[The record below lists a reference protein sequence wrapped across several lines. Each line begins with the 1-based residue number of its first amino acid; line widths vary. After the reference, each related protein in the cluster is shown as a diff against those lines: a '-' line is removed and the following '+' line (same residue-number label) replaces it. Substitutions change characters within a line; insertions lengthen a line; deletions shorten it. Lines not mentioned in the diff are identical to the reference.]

1 MRKDYKYLK
10 DDTFLLEI
18 DNSHLLE
25 QFVKITVLDWLERP
39 IKEVQG
45 IVTGGSL
52 NLAGNSSVRRTC
64 NLSVYVE
71 DNADYLNVLNVDN
84 LFSLNK
90 KFYLEI
96 GYTNN
101 TNKYPEY
108 DIIWFP
114 QGLFVITGCSI
125 SHSTSG
131 VTISLQGKDKMCLL
145 NGEVGGI
152 IPASTQFDE
161 YETIDENGDWV
172 ITRPL
177 IIQII
182 RELVNHFGGEQ
193 LSKIIISDVDTRI
206 KQVMKWIG
214 NEPIYYNSS
223 SVTENQPTSGE
234 LSLTPGENA
243 KEFKYGMDIGYIYTD
258 FTYPGELIGD
268 AGTTVTNI
276 LDKIK
281 NTLGNYEYF
290 YDIDGNFVFQ
300 EIKNYLNTT
309 KATLELQKIKAYL
322 GLDSSIERELNP
334 EDQTML
340 NGLKADAIKYQI
352 DMSKGKTVYQ
362 FDNSNLIT
370 SYNNTPQYNMIKNDF
385 IVWGLRENANG
396 NSVPIRYHLAIDTKP
411 KTGNIYD
418 CFFYEDPDDG
428 IIKANLP
435 IKFSSKAELDKIQG
449 AAGVFYEA
457 EGIVYKWEDKKFVEV
472 DTELT
477 QVKTNNW
484 RTELY
489 LQGVQSEPFGT
500 KSNYYYTELMN
511 EWPKLFD
518 VQSGEYY
525 EETVAAIE
533 DIDYYL
539 DFIDSGSEISKF
551 SISNIGRRQKVIV
564 DNDVNCVF
572 EPDVPDYIII
582 EADQENT
589 GTLRKEAQD
598 KGQNF
603 IQVDP
608 SIYSSIAVGGMSNSA
623 YHRVRELLYQYTSY
637 NESITI
643 QALPIYHLEPNT
655 RIGVRDLESNI
666 YGDYMISTI
675 SIPLATGSTMSI
687 SATRALERI

>member
-39 IKEVQG
+39 IQEVQG

-52 NLAGNSSVRRTC
+52 NLAGNSSIRRTC

-71 DNADYLNVLNVDN
+71 DNANYLNVLNVDN

-96 GYTNN
+96 GYLNN
-101 TNKYPEY
+101 TDKYPEY

-131 VTISLQGKDKMCLL
+131 VSISLQGKDKMCLL
-145 NGEVGGI
+145 NGEVGGV

-161 YETIDENGDWV
+161 YETIDENGEWV

-206 KQVMKWIG
+206 KQVMKWVG
-214 NEPIYYNSS
+214 NEPIYYISEP
-223 SVTENQPTSGE
+223 VTAGQPTSGSF
-234 LSLTPGENA
+234 SLEPQDGA
-243 KEFKYGMDIGYIYTD
+243 VEFKYGMDIGYIYTD

-290 YDIDGNFVFQ
+290 YDIDGNFIFQ

-309 KATLELQKIKAYL
+309 QATLELDKIKNYL
-322 GLDSSIERELNP
+322 GLPTDRDLNAK
-334 EDQTML
+334 DLTML
-340 NGLKADAIKYQI
+340 NGLKADGINYQI

-362 FDNSNLIT
+362 FNNSNLIT
-370 SYNNTPQYNMIKNDF
+370 SYNNTPQYDMIKNDF

-411 KTGNIYD
+411 KTGNTYE

-428 IIKANLP
+428 IIKAKLP

-457 EGIVYKWEDKKFVEV
+457 EGIIYKWENKQFVEV
-472 DTELT
+472 NTELT
-477 QVKTNNW
+477 KITTNNW

-511 EWPKLFD
+511 EWPKLYD
-518 VQSGEYY
+518 IEAGQYH
-525 EETVAAIE
+525 EEAIAAIE
-533 DIDYYL
+533 DVDYYL
-539 DFIDSGSEISKF
+539 DFIDSGAELSKF

-582 EADQENT
+582 ETDTEET
-589 GTLRKEAQD
+589 EKLRKEAQD

-603 IQVDP
+603 IQVNSTIYD
-608 SIYSSIAVGGMSNSA
+608 SITVGGMSNSA

-655 RIGVRDLESNI
+655 RIEVRDLESNI
-666 YGDYMISTI
+666 FGDYMISTI
-675 SIPLATGSTMSI
+675 SIPLAAGSTMSI
-687 SATRALERI
+687 SATRALENI

>member
-1 MRKDYKYLK
+1 MRRDYKYLK

-25 QFVKITVLDWLERP
+25 QFVKITILDWLERP
-39 IKEVQG
+39 IQEVQG

-52 NLAGNSSVRRTC
+52 NLAGNSSLRRTC

-71 DNADYLNVLNVDN
+71 DNANYLNVLNIDN

-96 GYTNN
+96 GYLNN
-101 TNKYPEY
+101 TDKYPEH

-131 VTISLQGKDKMCLL
+131 VSISIQGKDKMCLL

-161 YETIDENGDWV
+161 YETIDENGNWV

-214 NEPIYYNSS
+214 NEPIYYIQTLE
-223 SVTENQPTSGE
+223 TEGQPTSGI
-234 LSLTPGENA
+234 LSLEPQEGA

-268 AGTTVTNI
+268 AGTTVANI

-281 NTLGNYEYF
+281 NILGNYEYF
-290 YDIDGNFVFQ
+290 YDIDGNFIFQ
-300 EIKNYLNTT
+300 EIKNFLNTT
-309 KATLELQKIKAYL
+309 QATVELEK
-322 GLDSSIERELNP
+322 
-334 EDQTML
+334 
-340 NGLKADAIKYQI
+340 LKNDKVNYQI

-411 KTGNIYD
+411 KTGNTYE

-457 EGIVYKWEDKKFVEV
+457 EGVIYKWENKQFVKI
-472 DTELT
+472 DAELT
-477 QVKTNNW
+477 QITTNNW

-511 EWPKLFD
+511 EWPKLFN
-518 VQSGEYY
+518 VESGQYH
-525 EETVAAIE
+525 EEVIAAIE

-539 DFIDSGSEISKF
+539 DFIDSGAEISKF

-582 EADQENT
+582 KTDSDETAN
-589 GTLRKEAQD
+589 LRDEAQK

-603 IQVDP
+603 IQVSPVIYD
-608 SIYSSIAVGGMSNSA
+608 SITVGGMSNSA

-655 RIGVRDLESNI
+655 RVGVRDLESNI
-666 YGDYMISTI
+666 FGDYMISTI

-687 SATRALERI
+687 SATRALEKI

>member
-1 MRKDYKYLK
+1 MRRDYKYLK

-25 QFVKITVLDWLERP
+25 QFVKITILDWLERP
-39 IKEVQG
+39 IQEIQG

-52 NLAGNSSVRRTC
+52 NLAGNSSLRRTC

-71 DNADYLNVLNVDN
+71 DNANYLNVLNIDN

-96 GYTNN
+96 GYLNN
-101 TNKYPEY
+101 TDKYPEH

-131 VTISLQGKDKMCLL
+131 VSISIQGKDKMCLL

-161 YETIDENGDWV
+161 YETIDENGNWV

-193 LSKIIISDVDTRI
+193 LNKIIISDVDTRI

-214 NEPIYYNSS
+214 NEPIYYIQTLE
-223 SVTENQPTSGE
+223 TEGQPTSGI
-234 LSLTPGENA
+234 LSLEPQEGA

-268 AGTTVTNI
+268 AGTTVANI

-281 NTLGNYEYF
+281 NVLGNYEYF
-290 YDIDGNFVFQ
+290 YDIDGNFIFQ
-300 EIKNYLNTT
+300 EIKNFLNTT
-309 KATLELQKIKAYL
+309 QATVELEK
-322 GLDSSIERELNP
+322 
-334 EDQTML
+334 
-340 NGLKADAIKYQI
+340 LKNDKVNYQI

-411 KTGNIYD
+411 KTGNTYE

-457 EGIVYKWEDKKFVEV
+457 EGVIYKWENKQFVKI
-472 DTELT
+472 DAELT
-477 QVKTNNW
+477 QITTNNW

-511 EWPKLFD
+511 EWPKLFN
-518 VQSGEYY
+518 VESGQYH
-525 EETVAAIE
+525 EEVIAAIE

-539 DFIDSGSEISKF
+539 DFIDSGAEISKF
-551 SISNIGRRQKVIV
+551 SVSNIGRRQKVIV

-582 EADQENT
+582 KTDSDETAN
-589 GTLRKEAQD
+589 LRDEAQK

-603 IQVDP
+603 IQVSPVIYD
-608 SIYSSIAVGGMSNSA
+608 SITVGGMSNSA

-655 RIGVRDLESNI
+655 RVGVRDLESNI
-666 YGDYMISTI
+666 FGDYMISTI

-687 SATRALERI
+687 SATRALEKI